1 MATTVEPG
9 TELMAEAPDA
19 AAGGAVVPAGQGAAK
34 PNMLPAAAAMSF
46 PNAAE
51 VLSQPAVR
59 KAMPAIITLDNHRG
73 VLDCLFAR
81 QRATVSLLV
90 SRFV

>member
-9 TELMAEAPDA
+9 TELMAEAPA

-34 PNMLPAAAAMSF
+34 PGMLPAAAAMSF

-59 KAMPAIITLDNHRG
+59 KAMPAIITLITIA
-73 VLDCLFAR
+73 VFLIA
-81 QRATVSLLV
+81 
-90 SRFV
+90 